1 MKQLYKQ
8 TEQMKNL
15 LLNVNSKDLKSMSS
29 RQLGRLRYQLN
40 DMKEL
45 VSKEL
50 EKQSK
55 EDNLLVN

>member
-1 MKQLYKQ
+1 MKLILK
-8 TEQMKNL
+8 TNRQMKNL

-29 RQLGRLRYQLN
+29 RELGRLRYKLN

-50 EKQSK
+50 ERHSK

>member
-1 MKQLYKQ
+1 
-8 TEQMKNL
+8 MKNL

>member
-1 MKQLYKQ
+1 
-8 TEQMKNL
+8 MKNL

-50 EKQSK
+50 KKHSK